1 MGALCA
7 PQTED
12 TTQENAKPNQKNQVA
27 QQARKPDN
35 EADKAI
41 FDQFWPGQMAVTRG
55 TDLKNSPRGGGD
67 ISTQD
72 AIANQFWPQQQATE
86 QQKTQTAPASGQFDP
101 TAFGLRPHGFRNDGK
116 MKWSVNPQISS
127 LEMGVLYG

>member
-12 TTQENAKPNQKNQVA
+12 TTQENAADIRMA

-55 TDLKNSPRGGGD
+55 VDLKNSPRGGGD

-86 QQKTQTAPASGQFDP
+86 QQKTQTAPASGQFE
-101 TAFGLRPHGFRNDGK
+101 
-116 MKWSVNPQISS
+116 WSANPQISS